1 MNSFRAIV
9 RGIEYEVERQI
20 EVLENGGKVEQE
32 TLRWDDVSGRTFS
45 MRDKEDAQ
53 DYRYFPEPD
62 LVAIRL
68 SDEYIENVKKHY
80 QNYQKEERKDIWKTM
95 GYHKKMLHY

>member
-9 RGIEYEVERQI
+9 REIEYEVGRQI
-20 EVLENGGKVEQE
+20 EVIEAGGKIEQE
-32 TLRWDDVSGRTFS
+32 TLRWDDVSGKTFS
-45 MRDKEDAQ
+45 MRDKEDAE

-68 SDEYIENVKKHY
+68 SDEYIEKVRSSLPELPENRKKRYLEEYELSQRMQHY
-80 QNYQKEERKDIWKTM
+80 
-95 GYHKKMLHY
+95 

>member
-1 MNSFRAIV
+1 MKNMNSFRAIV

-32 TLRWDDVSGRTFS
+32 TLRWDDVSGRTFP

-68 SDEYIENVKKHY
+68 SDEYIENVKKTLPELPERRKKRY
-80 QNYQKEERKDIWKTM
+80 LEETLW
-95 GYHKKMLHY
+95 